1 MSALENKQTPLS
13 PLSSFYLED
22 GLEKLD
28 ATFAEVLA
36 WDDETLEDKHTY
48 IQWLFPLNV
57 KSETVLFSPVLT
69 QDEIGL
75 FVTNK
80 KIQQNINDAF
90 SRMLDFYGF
99 TLLSEKIEIDYNHQK
114 EWLTPNNHNFLRL
127 SRIMNSLKILGQ
139 GHKAQ
144 QLFDALK
151 EIENEDPRGNLLKEP
166 MVYWEGILS

>member
-1 MSALENKQTPLS
+1 MIALENKQT

-22 GLEKLD
+22 GLGKLD
-28 ATFAEVLA
+28 VTLAEILA
-36 WDDETLEDKHTY
+36 WDDETLEAKHTY

-57 KSETVLFSPVLT
+57 KSEVVLYSPVLT

-80 KIQQNINDAF
+80 KIQKNINDAF

-99 TLLSEKIEIDYNHQK
+99 KFSETIEIDYEHPK
-114 EWLTPNNHNFLRL
+114 EWLTPKNHNFLRL
-127 SRIMNSLKILGQ
+127 SRIMGSLRILGQ

-151 EIENEDPRGNLLKEP
+151 EIANEDPRGYLLEDS
-166 MVYWEGILS
+166 MGYWEDILS